1 MESLIKKVLYFYS
14 AILFIFIVVVI
25 GEFWEN
31 ENLEFEF
38 CLSQRCIS
46 LIAKHFEQTLS
57 FFNWLITSSA
67 ILITAISLF
76 INFKTYENA
85 KSNSDMSNHLS
96 HLSFFN
102 GYIEKEVLNLKH
114 VSIASINKNKLYF
127 YMFPKSVGGILVV
140 CDSYKRKIQSIRNH
154 LIDSSKAYKRQG
166 GNFDYRTHQTA
177 LISLLNDL
185 GISMINMHKKD
196 FYIVETELIY
206 LLDSVSQTFSRFE
219 DIVVLGKINR
229 HYS

>member
-1 MESLIKKVLYFYS
+1 VESLIKKVLYFYS

-76 INFKTYENA
+76 INSSA
-85 KSNSDMSNHLS
+85 
-96 HLSFFN
+96 
-102 GYIEKEVLNLKH
+102 
-114 VSIASINKNKLYF
+114 VS
-127 YMFPKSVGGILVV
+127 
-140 CDSYKRKIQSIRNH
+140 
-154 LIDSSKAYKRQG
+154 
-166 GNFDYRTHQTA
+166 
-177 LISLLNDL
+177 
-185 GISMINMHKKD
+185 
-196 FYIVETELIY
+196 
-206 LLDSVSQTFSRFE
+206 TF
-219 DIVVLGKINR
+219 
-229 HYS
+229 